1 MKKED
6 LISTINSFS
15 EDTSVSFYLSNKGN
29 KDYFFF
35 ECNCKNDIQKEIFNC
50 LKDTILEIIKN
61 NELTEFDPVGKN
73 DGVIERLNALDV
85 TGYMKLNNELQDGNN
100 FEIDIKKLGE
110 INFYIIQ
117 IKNSNN
123 DIKIF
128 RRYSKSKSL
137 SKGFFMR
144 IFNDNFSKIKEKIFQ
159 FDNMVDFLVINDKD
173 IIIFNRY
180 SFELITNYND
190 NYIINLRNALSI
202 IECSDLIDNIEQF
215 KEDCLNS
222 KRIAKQFT
230 KAMQQNS
237 ISLILSNLNKV
248 GEAIREAGLPIE
260 FVNNKFKYENKEQLS
275 ILVQLLSDRYAKTL
289 IGEKI
294 TS

>member
-1 MKKED
+1 
-6 LISTINSFS
+6 
-15 EDTSVSFYLSNKGN
+15 
-29 KDYFFF
+29 
-35 ECNCKNDIQKEIFNC
+35 
-50 LKDTILEIIKN
+50 
-61 NELTEFDPVGKN
+61 
-73 DGVIERLNALDV
+73 
-85 TGYMKLNNELQDGNN
+85 
-100 FEIDIKKLGE
+100 
-110 INFYIIQ
+110 
-117 IKNSNN
+117 
-123 DIKIF
+123 
-128 RRYSKSKSL
+128 
-137 SKGFFMR
+137 MR

-159 FDNMVDFLVINDKD
+159 FDNMVDFIVINDKD

-248 GEAIREAGLPIE
+248 GEAIREARIA
-260 FVNNKFKYENKEQLS
+260 N
-275 ILVQLLSDRYAKTL
+275 
-289 IGEKI
+289 
-294 TS
+294 

>member
-1 MKKED
+1 MKKEE
-6 LISTINSFS
+6 LINIINSFS
-15 EDTSVSFYLSNKGN
+15 GDTSVSFYLSHKEN

-35 ECNCKNDIQKEIFNC
+35 ECNCKDGVQKEIFNC
-50 LKDTILEIIKN
+50 LKDTILAIVKN

-73 DGVIERLNALDV
+73 DGVIERLNVLDV
-85 TGYMKLNNELQDGNN
+85 AGYMKLNNELQDKNN
-100 FEIDIKKLGE
+100 FEIDIKKLEE
-110 INFYIIQ
+110 INFYIVQ

-128 RRYSKSKSL
+128 RRYSKGKSL

-159 FDNMVDFLVINDKD
+159 FDNMVDFIVINDKD

-180 SFELITNYND
+180 SFELITNYKD
-190 NYIINLRNALSI
+190 NYITNLRNALSI
-202 IECSDLIDNIEQF
+202 IESSDLIDNIEQF

-222 KRIAKQFT
+222 ARIAKQFT

-248 GEAIREAGLPIE
+248 NEAIREAALPIE